1 MVPKKGEAL
10 KNNSYKQNAVIME
23 RGEDED
29 EEEGGSQIEEPSDL
43 PAYKQKLMKISG
55 LADSATKEEKLRKK
69 ELELRQKE
77 VQMIR
82 EAQEGNKKI
91 ELSKKKLRSS

>member
-1 MVPKKGEAL
+1 
-10 KNNSYKQNAVIME
+10 ME

-69 ELELRQKE
+69 ELELR
-77 VQMIR
+77 
-82 EAQEGNKKI
+82 
-91 ELSKKKLRSS
+91 